1 MSVADRSNFTALI
14 LVSGVDRPGITS
26 TVINK
31 LAEFSINI
39 LDIKQIVVGDRLL
52 QTIQIKLLPDHALV
66 LEEDLQKLAQNIDV
80 DIAIDFTQVN
90 EQLAKNQKAF
100 FMLVENNLDPKK
112 LAHLTNFIQSINGN
126 ITSMEIEKIENLTSL
141 TFQAEFKAFDFLGI
155 KQKVKELALSN
166 NLDIYFDTELLN
178 NGDRKLFVFDMDS
191 TLIGQEVIDQI
202 AEKAGV
208 FKEVSQITLA
218 AMEGRID
225 FIQALKERV
234 ALLKN
239 TPSTVLSEVT
249 AALTFNP
256 GVLETISQIKKA
268 GHKVAVVS
276 GGFTN
281 VITDPLKEIKVDY
294 IYANELEIKES
305 KLTGNLIGEIMDAA
319 GKASSLKL
327 SAEIEG
333 IPLSNVVV
341 VGDGAN
347 DLEMMAIAGHSFAYN
362 AKQLVRERAE
372 TTISHPDMRA
382 ILLFVGIK

>member
-1 MSVADRSNFTALI
+1 MSVPDRANFTALI
-14 LVSGVDRPGITS
+14 LVSGIDRPGITS

-31 LAEFSINI
+31 LAEFSIDI
-39 LDIKQIVVGDRLL
+39 LDMKQIVVADRLL
-52 QTIQIKLLPDHALV
+52 QTIQIKLLPDHALA
-66 LEEDLQKLAQNIDV
+66 LEEDLQKLAEETDV
-80 DIAIDFTQVN
+80 DIAIDFTQI
-90 EQLAKNQKAF
+90 ESTGIDKKKAF
-100 FMLVENNLDPKK
+100 FMLVENHLDPKR
-112 LAHLTNFIQSINGN
+112 LAFLTNFIQSVNGN

-141 TFQAEFKAFDFLGI
+141 TFQADFIAFDFKEI
-155 KQKVKELALSN
+155 KQKVKDLALHN

-191 TLIGQEVIDQI
+191 TLIGQEVIDAI

-208 FKEVSQITLA
+208 FKEVAQITA
-218 AMEGRID
+218 NAMEGKLD
-225 FIQALKERV
+225 FIASLKQRV
-234 ALLKN
+234 SLLKG
-239 TPSTVLSEVT
+239 TPVKSLSEVT
-249 AALTFNP
+249 ASLTFNP

-281 VITDPLKEIKVDY
+281 VISEALKDLKIDH
-294 IYANELEIKES
+294 IYANELEVNEG
-305 KLTGNLIGEIMDAA
+305 KLTGNLTGEIMDAT
-319 GKASSLKL
+319 GKANSLKL
-327 SAEIEG
+327 SAAFEN

-362 AKQLVRERAE
+362 AKQIVRERAE

-382 ILLFVGIK
+382 VLLFVGVK

>member
-1 MSVADRSNFTALI
+1 MSVADKSNFTALI

-52 QTIQIKLLPDHALV
+52 QTIQIKLLPDHAIA
-66 LEEDLQKLAQNIDV
+66 LEDDLQKLAEEIDV
-80 DIAIDFTQVN
+80 DIAIDFTQVDD
-90 EQLAKNQKAF
+90 QLSEKQKAF

-126 ITSMEIEKIENLTSL
+126 ITSMEIEKIQNLTSL
-141 TFQAEFKAFDFLGI
+141 TFQAEFQSFDFLYI

-166 NLDIYFDTELLN
+166 NLDIYFDIELLN

-208 FKEVSQITLA
+208 FKEVSEITLA

-225 FIQALKERV
+225 FIQALKQRV

-239 TPSTVLSEVT
+239 TPITALSDVS

-256 GVLETISQIKKA
+256 GVLETINKIKKA

-281 VITDPLKEIKVDY
+281 VITEPLRKLKVDY
-294 IYANELEIKES
+294 IYANELEIKED
-305 KLTGNLIGEIMDAA
+305 KLTGILVGEIMDAT
-319 GKASSLKL
+319 GKAKSLKL
-327 SAEIEG
+327 SAEIEN

-362 AKQLVRERAE
+362 AKQLVRENAE

>member
-39 LDIKQIVVGDRLL
+39 LDIKQIIVGDRLL

-66 LEEDLQKLAQNIDV
+66 LEEDLQKLAQEIDV

-155 KQKVKELALSN
+155 KQKVKELALNN

-225 FIQALKERV
+225 FIKALKERV

-256 GVLETISQIKKA
+256 GVLQTISQIKKA

-281 VITDPLKEIKVDY
+281 VIIDPLKEIKVDY

-319 GKASSLKL
+319 GKANSLKL
-327 SAEIEG
+327 SAQIEG

>member
-1 MSVADRSNFTALI
+1 MSVPDRANFTALI
-14 LVSGVDRPGITS
+14 LVSGIDRPGITS

-31 LAEFSINI
+31 LAEFSIDI
-39 LDIKQIVVGDRLL
+39 LDMKQIVVADRLL
-52 QTIQIKLLPDHALV
+52 QTIQIKLLPDHALA
-66 LEEDLQKLAQNIDV
+66 LEEDLQKLAEETDV
-80 DIAIDFTQVN
+80 DIAIDFTQI
-90 EQLAKNQKAF
+90 ESTGIDKKKAF
-100 FMLVENNLDPKK
+100 FMLVENHLDPKR
-112 LAHLTNFIQSINGN
+112 LAFLTNFIQSVNGN

-141 TFQAEFKAFDFLGI
+141 TFQADFLTFDFKEI
-155 KQKVKELALSN
+155 KQKVKDLALQN

-191 TLIGQEVIDQI
+191 TLIGQEVIDAI

-208 FKEVSQITLA
+208 FKEVAQITA
-218 AMEGRID
+218 NAMEGKLD
-225 FIQALKERV
+225 FIASLKQRV
-234 ALLKN
+234 SLLKG
-239 TPSTVLSEVT
+239 TPVKSLSEVT
-249 AALTFNP
+249 ASLTFNP

-281 VITDPLKEIKVDY
+281 VISEALKDLKIDH
-294 IYANELEIKES
+294 IYANELEINEG
-305 KLTGNLIGEIMDAA
+305 KLTGNLTGEIMDAT
-319 GKASSLKL
+319 GKANSLKL
-327 SAEIEG
+327 SAAFEN

-362 AKQLVRERAE
+362 AKQIVREKAE

-382 ILLFVGIK
+382 VLLFVGVK

>member
-1 MSVADRSNFTALI
+1 MSVADKSNFTALI

-52 QTIQIKLLPDHALV
+52 QTIQIKLLPDHAIA
-66 LEEDLQKLAQNIDV
+66 LEDDLQKLAEQIDV
-80 DIAIDFTQVN
+80 DIAVDFTQVN
-90 EQLAKNQKAF
+90 DQLSEKQRAF

-126 ITSMEIEKIENLTSL
+126 ITSMEIEKIQNLTSL
-141 TFQAEFKAFDFLGI
+141 TFQAEFQSFDFPTI
-155 KQKVKELALSN
+155 KKKVKELALTN
-166 NLDIYFDTELLN
+166 NLDIYFDTDLLN

-208 FKEVSQITLA
+208 FKEVSEITLA

-225 FIQALKERV
+225 FIQALKQRV

-239 TPSTVLSEVT
+239 TPITALSDVS

-281 VITDPLKEIKVDY
+281 VITEPLQKLKVDY
-294 IYANELEIKES
+294 VYANELEIKED
-305 KLTGNLIGEIMDAA
+305 KLTGILVGEIMDAA
-319 GKASSLKL
+319 GKAKSLKL
-327 SAEIEG
+327 SAGIEN

-362 AKQLVRERAE
+362 AKQLVREKAE

-382 ILLFVGIK
+382 VLLFVGIK

>member
-66 LEEDLQKLAQNIDV
+66 LEEDLQKLAQDIDV

-155 KQKVKELALSN
+155 KQKVKELALNN

-319 GKASSLKL
+319 GKANSLKL

>member
-1 MSVADRSNFTALI
+1 MSVADKSNFTALI

-52 QTIQIKLLPDHALV
+52 QTIQIKLLPDHAIA
-66 LEEDLQKLAQNIDV
+66 LEEDLQKLAEEIDV
-80 DIAIDFTQVN
+80 DIAIDFTQVDD
-90 EQLAKNQKAF
+90 QLSEKQRAF

-126 ITSMEIEKIENLTSL
+126 ITSMEIEKIQNLTSL
-141 TFQAEFKAFDFLGI
+141 TFQADFQSFDFFGI

-166 NLDIYFDTELLN
+166 NLDIYFDIELLN

-208 FKEVSQITLA
+208 FKEVSEITLA

-225 FIQALKERV
+225 FIQALKQRV

-256 GVLETISQIKKA
+256 GVLATISQIKKA

-281 VITDPLKEIKVDY
+281 VITKPLKEIKVDY

-319 GKASSLKL
+319 GKANSLKL